1 MIRALIFAAALGS
14 GGLAAWITFAQ
25 DDAPVR
31 VEQTPDV
38 ARIAM
43 SEVLVASA
51 EIGQG
56 RLLEETSM
64 RWQPWPEG
72 AVSAGFITRAS
83 QPDAIETLAGSLVR
97 SQFQESEP
105 IRGDKLAPAGSGYMS
120 ALLPAGKRAVAV
132 RVSAENTAGGFV
144 LPNDRVDVVHTY
156 TRPSIGTEPPQSVSR
171 AILRNV
177 RVLAV
182 DQSRNSDPANP
193 QEVVVG
199 RTATLELDIQQVELI
214 MAAEA
219 SGTLSLALRSAADL
233 NEPKVAVKRRE
244 PTVGVYRDGKIEV
257 VKVAPHTAGWQG
269 RARRS
274 SP

>member
-1 MIRALIFAAALGS
+1 MIRVLIFVAALGS
-14 GGLAAWITFAQ
+14 GGLAAWISFAQ

-31 VEQTPDV
+31 VEQAP
-38 ARIAM
+38 AIAQIAM

-64 RWQPWPEG
+64 RWQPWPEV
-72 AVSAGFITRAS
+72 AVSAGFITRS
-83 QPDAIETLAGSLVR
+83 SRPDAIETLAGSLVR

-105 IRGDKLAPAGSGYMS
+105 IRSDKLAPAGSGYMS

-156 TRPSIGTEPPQSVSR
+156 TRPGIGTEPPQSVSR

-182 DQSRNSDPANP
+182 DQSRNADPASP
-193 QEVVVG
+193 QQVVVG

-214 MAAEA
+214 TAAEA

-233 NEPKVAVKRRE
+233 DEPKLAVKRRE
-244 PTVGVYRDGKIEV
+244 PTVGVYRDGKIEI
-257 VKVAPHTAGWQG
+257 VKVAPHTAGAPG
-269 RARRS
+269 RVSRS